1 MDSSAAPA
9 IPPGAILWLLAAV
22 TSALVTVVS
31 IGYAQRRGLLDQPGR
46 RRSHSQ
52 PTPRGGGI
60 GIVLA
65 VLAFG
70 LLPLGFAGEPMAWWI
85 ALALLAVALIGWIDD
100 HGPLSARLRLC
111 AHVLAAVLLVW
122 AIAARSVHAWSAI
135 WLMLLV
141 LAVVWSINLHNFIDG
156 INGLLALQ
164 AVAVLAWLGWFGLR
178 ADDPAL
184 TQLAAVGAL
193 ATLAFLPF
201 NLPRARIFLGDVGSG
216 ALGLLIAAAALL
228 ALRADALD
236 LGAIL
241 MLCSASGVDASATLV
256 SRLLQGRRWYRPH
269 REHLYQWLV
278 RSGSSHGQVAIAY
291 FLWTALL
298 VPTLL
303 AARAL
308 VQASDWAQANPELA
322 ESLYL
327 FGWPAAT
334 LGLAA
339 AIWLAGKRA
348 CRRRIA
354 KHRRPCVLPN

>member
-1 MDSSAAPA
+1 MDSSAAPVV
-9 IPPGAILWLLAAV
+9 PPGATLWLLAAV
-22 TSALVTVVS
+22 TSALATMVW
-31 IGYAQRRGLLDQPGR
+31 IAYAQRRGLLDQPGR
-46 RRSHSQ
+46 RRSHAQ

-65 VLAFG
+65 VLGFA
-70 LLPLGFAGEPMAWWI
+70 LLPLGLAGEQMAPWI

-100 HGPLSARLRLC
+100 HRPLPARLRLWV
-111 AHVLAAVLLVW
+111 HLLAAVLLVW
-122 AIAARSVHAWSAI
+122 TISAGSVPAWSAI
-135 WLMLLV
+135 WLALLV

-164 AVAVLAWLGWFGLR
+164 AVAVLGWLSWFGLR
-178 ADDPAL
+178 ADALLL
-184 TQLAAVGAL
+184 TQLAAVGAM

-256 SRLLQGRRWYRPH
+256 SRLLRGRRWYRPH

-278 RSGSSHGQVAIAY
+278 RSGSSHVQVAIAY

-298 VPTLL
+298 VPILL
-303 AARAL
+303 AARAF
-308 VQASDWAQANPELA
+308 VQASDWAQTNPGLA
-322 ESLYL
+322 ETLYL
-327 FGWPAAT
+327 AGWPAAT

-354 KHRRPCVLPN
+354 KHSRPCVLPN